1 MFLSVT
7 KEIRDLSNVIAN
19 ISNEINKQGSGIWDM
34 LKYFS
39 TNRIENHDDI
49 KVMEKAI
56 ESAHNINKELDNVI
70 NICNQLLSTQEKI
83 NTYLSKSTMEGDDLK

>member
-7 KEIRDLSNVIAN
+7 KAIRDLSNVIAN
-19 ISNEINKQGSGIWDM
+19 ISNEVNTQGGGIWDM

-39 TNRIENHDDI
+39 TNKIENHDDI
-49 KVMEKAI
+49 KVMEEAI
-56 ESAHNINKELDNVI
+56 KSVHNINKELDNVI
-70 NICNQLLSTQEKI
+70 YVCNQLLNTQEKI